1 MDEDFQLAWRRAV
14 TKIEGR
20 KFSEDEL
27 RKEIDDALLRSVD
40 SEEAERREDALAE
53 LCLLCGP
60 TGFDAYEPIVSGDQV
75 GIAFRSP
82 KTAALAFDK
91 IWAPFRHMEVT
102 KFGKAPEPD
111 EPDRMQIVMRTT
123 ENYVPPSIRCY
134 YGSKEE
140 SFVLGHLHTT
150 IIRGLAEAIG
160 NHGQS
165 HTVDDIRLSLE
176 RYLSE
181 VLSEGLGANVVPT
194 FLDRKERKAQYR
206 EGDRSDVV
214 QVLSNLPIPLEDSLE
229 WEQVLEFRADVG
241 ARTKYRAFVH
251 WLDEKM
257 VGRSLSFIQDAIH
270 LRHYEYKRALRKHG
284 IRTKVGVLE
293 RVISKK
299 GLLGRVADLG
309 AAAVSALA
317 GERLLAT
324 LLGLGTLALG
334 ESSVAVASEKLDRDD
349 LGDEFLDIAFVHEL
363 EKAVQE

>member
-1 MDEDFQLAWRRAV
+1 MDEGFRLAWRRAV

-20 KFSEDEL
+20 KFSENEL
-27 RKEIDDALLRSVD
+27 TKAIDDALFRNAE
-40 SEEAERREDALAE
+40 SEEEEKREEALAE
-53 LCLLCGP
+53 LCVLCCP
-60 TGFDAYEPIVSGDQV
+60 TGFDAYEPIVPGDQV

-102 KFGKAPEPD
+102 EFGKAP

-134 YGSKEE
+134 HGSVEE
-140 SFVLGHLHTT
+140 AFVLGHLHAA

-160 NHGQS
+160 SHGQS
-165 HTVDDIRLSLE
+165 PTIDGIRLDLE
-176 RYLSE
+176 RFLAE
-181 VLSEGLGANVVPT
+181 VLSEGLSANVVPM
-194 FLDRKERKAQYR
+194 FLDRKEREAQYR
-206 EGDRSDVV
+206 EGNRSDVV
-214 QVLSNLPIPLEDSLE
+214 QVLSTLPIPVEQNLE
-229 WEQVLEFRADVG
+229 WEQVLEFRADTV

-257 VGRSLSFIQDAIH
+257 VGRSFSFIQDAIH

-284 IRTKVGVLE
+284 IQTKVGVLE

-309 AAAVSALA
+309 AAAVSAVA
-317 GERLLAT
+317 GERVLAA
-324 LLGLGTLALG
+324 LFGLGTLALG
-334 ESSVAVASEKLDRDD
+334 ESSVAVAAEKLDRDD
-349 LGDEFLDIAFVHEL
+349 MDDEFLDIAFVHEL
-363 EKAVQE
+363 EKAVG